1 MEIYGKVKKICLAVS
16 GETSNGEWCK
26 KDVVVTTVGDD
37 PHDIACTFFG
47 DRRIERLPGDLKEGD
62 MVRVM
67 AVVKSRNA
75 DSQMERWFTSVEAS
89 SIDILQRQTPAATS
103 PTE

>member
-1 MEIYGKVKKICLAVS
+1 MEIYGKVKKICLTVS
-16 GETSNGEWCK
+16 GETSNGEWSR

-47 DRRIERLPGDLKEGD
+47 DRRIERLPGGLKEGD

-89 SIDILQRQTPAATS
+89 SIDVLQRQPAATIP

>member
-1 MEIYGKVKKICLAVS
+1 MEIYGKVKKICLTVS
-16 GETSNGEWCK
+16 GETSNGEWSK

-67 AVVKSRNA
+67 ATVRSRCA

-89 SIDILQRQTPAATS
+89 NIDILQRQTPAATS
-103 PTE
+103 PIE